1 MKKIFTVVIIVFC
14 ALLSSCVVI
23 KNDFQEPT
31 TEKPSTD
38 TAATF
43 EKRVIK
49 TSELSAFKFWLY
61 TPENAKSGLP
71 LIVYLHGGSGKG
83 DDLEQITAVDGF
95 PKYLKDGNFSE
106 LNAYVVIPQLSA
118 DKRGW
123 SDIKSSIKEL
133 VLYMQQKYG
142 TDVSETSLTGH
153 SMGGTGTWDIALA
166 FPTLFSRIAPMS
178 GSIKLTDTN
187 IKKLANIQ
195 IRAFVGSADTIVSP
209 SSSIDFISALS
220 KINKNAQITV
230 FDGAG
235 HFDIPSL
242 AYLGTDIVS
251 WLAEKIK

>member
-1 MKKIFTVVIIVFC
+1 MKKTLSVLMLAVCI
-14 ALLSSCVVI
+14 LLSSCAVI
-23 KNDFQEPT
+23 KRDIQESA
-31 TEKPSTD
+31 TESPNTD
-38 TAATF
+38 TEATF

-49 TSELSAFKFWLY
+49 TSELSALKFWLY
-61 TPENAKSGLP
+61 TPKNAKAGLP

-83 DDLEQITAVDGF
+83 DDLDLITSVDGF
-95 PKYLKDGNFSE
+95 PKYLKEGKFAD
-106 LNAYVVIPQLSA
+106 LDAYIVIPQLTA

-195 IRAFVGSADTIVSP
+195 IRAFVGSADTIVLP
-209 SSSIDFISALS
+209 SSSIDFIAALS
-220 KINKNAQITV
+220 KINNSAQITV

-251 WLAEKIK
+251 WLAEKST